1 MHKCSKCIVI
11 ACYTL
16 LVAGQ
21 LSCSVPLDNCT
32 GRRAMPGD
40 ALSCGVKG
48 WPDRGFD
55 IAVPNAW
62 DGTSA
67 LPILL
72 AFHGGGGNKADA
84 EKTTAPDGGLVNAA
98 GLISVAGARGVV
110 VVRPDGTGSR
120 PYTNARSWNA
130 GGGVNGYQC
139 VSAAGCAR
147 GVDDMAYIDDVLA
160 AVRAVVPV
168 DATRVYA
175 TGLSNGGA
183 MSHRLAC
190 QRADVVAAVVAVGAG
205 NQFAAAGGVCADG
218 VAVLDIHGTADP
230 CWPYGAGG
238 NGQCAGIAQ
247 GRKVDVA
254 TSTEAWRL
262 RNGCD
267 ADTDEESL
275 PDADPTDGT
284 QSTRTRWKGCRHATE
299 LIRVE
304 GGGHTWPGGQQY
316 LSADTVGPV
325 PRDFGNALVLDF
337 LLGNPKR

>member
-1 MHKCSKCIVI
+1 
-11 ACYTL
+11 
-16 LVAGQ
+16 
-21 LSCSVPLDNCT
+21 
-32 GRRAMPGD
+32 
-40 ALSCGVKG
+40 
-48 WPDRGFD
+48 
-55 IAVPNAW
+55 
-62 DGTSA
+62 
-67 LPILL
+67 
-72 AFHGGGGNKADA
+72 
-84 EKTTAPDGGLVNAA
+84 
-98 GLISVAGARGVV
+98 
-110 VVRPDGTGSR
+110 
-120 PYTNARSWNA
+120 
-130 GGGVNGYQC
+130 
-139 VSAAGCAR
+139 
-147 GVDDMAYIDDVLA
+147 MAYIDDVLA

-168 DATRVYA
+168 DATRVS
-175 TGLSNGGA
+175 GLSNGGA

-325 PRDFGNALVLDF
+325 PRDFGNALVASMLLREFLDARDGDLVAKGALASPRCCRCGWLQRHIRRNQF
-337 LLGNPKR
+337 TRSARRCRFTSRIGLG